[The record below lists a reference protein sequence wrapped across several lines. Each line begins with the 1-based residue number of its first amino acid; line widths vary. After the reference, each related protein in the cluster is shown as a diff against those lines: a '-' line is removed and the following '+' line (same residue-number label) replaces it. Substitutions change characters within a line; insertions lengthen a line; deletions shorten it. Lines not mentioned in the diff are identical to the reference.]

1 MKKLLG
7 VIIVLLVAVLM
18 ALTVPDKQMHKDAM
32 MEAISEYVEE
42 EAVEKLGDNILS
54 KLGKSV
60 VVQTAEVALNSK
72 LKVDNYYLFNTT
84 HVRLKG
90 KDQILSLGLFG
101 QVITFNKK
109 MIREKLEEAM
119 KAKEEAVSE
128 KEAAKES
135 ARELKRL
142 KKEEEKRQKQLAK
155 EQKKRAKEA
164 AKEAKRKAKEAA
176 KEAKRKAKEA
186 KRKAKEVR
194 NS

>member
-18 ALTVPDKQMHKDAM
+18 ALTVPDKQKHKDAM

-60 VVQTAEVALNSK
+60 VVKTAEVALNSK

-101 QVITFNKK
+101 QVITFDKK

-186 KRKAKEVR
+186 KRKAKDVR